1 MRPVALS
8 SMPLSLSMSK
18 HIRPLGSKFAAAMKL
33 LPTALAAC
41 AIGLAVPGGTSF
53 GVAVPAF
60 ILADAH
66 FCALL
71 ENDDDYAIN
80 PDLRP
85 AAGLAALSSAALLT
99 VGEAAVGLDTG
110 SQPAALF
117 SFAASVGLSA
127 GLNARRFDTGMLLRA
142 TGSEEEQEEEEGED
156 VIDFRRRKK
165 EALSAR
171 KSWDAR
177 LSWSQ
182 RKRIAADAAAQDE
195 ESRRE

>member
-1 MRPVALS
+1 
-8 SMPLSLSMSK
+8 
-18 HIRPLGSKFAAAMKL
+18 MKL

-60 ILADAH
+60 LLADAH

-99 VGEAAVGLDTG
+99 AGEAAVGLDTG

-117 SFAASVGLSA
+117 SFAASVGVSA
-127 GLNARRFDTGMLLRA
+127 GLNARRFDTGIGRLLLRA
-142 TGSEEEQEEEEGED
+142 TGSEEEQEQEAEEGED
-156 VIDFRRRKK
+156 VTDFRRRKK